1 MDFFDV
7 LTLLGGLSLF
17 LFGMEVMGKSLEKS
31 AGNRLK
37 IILAKLTS
45 NPIKGFLLG
54 LGVTA
59 IIQSSSATTVMVVG
73 FVNSGVMA
81 LEQSINIIIGANVG
95 TAVTSWLLSLTG
107 LESSNFFLQL
117 FKPSSLAPLCGIF
130 GILLLMGSKKQR
142 KKDFGMIFL
151 GFAAL
156 MFGMEIMSDA
166 VEPLAEMESF
176 KSILLMFSNPILGV
190 LVGTVFTAI
199 IQSSSASVGILQ
211 ALSMTGAIT
220 YGTAIPIIVGQNIG
234 TCVTAMISSMG
245 ATRDARR
252 ASMIHLLFN
261 VLGAIVWL
269 GLFCIVDAIF
279 KFAFMEAAYVNPLT
293 IAVLH
298 TVFKILCTG
307 LFLPLNKPLLKLAS
321 MTVKDQ
327 KLGEEFELLDERLF
341 MTPAIAVEHAA
352 KVARLM
358 AERARDGIRLSMKLL
373 TDYTLADD
381 EMVVQLEDK
390 VDQYEDK
397 IGSYLVKL
405 SSQEMDEHVS
415 LELTKLLHMI
425 GDLERISDHS
435 VNVAESARE
444 MHDKELSFSE
454 EAKNE
459 LQGMLNAVN
468 DILDYSI
475 DAFITGDME
484 KAIHVEPLEET
495 VDTLRDMLKANHILR
510 LKKGECTIELG
521 FVLNDLLTNLERV
534 SDHCSN
540 VAMCL
545 MEVAQERFDIH
556 GYQRDVEHKS
566 NYTEEYGMNMK
577 KYMPGNN

>member
-45 NPIKGFLLG
+45 NPLKGFMLG
-54 LGVTA
+54 VVVTA

-73 FVNSGVMA
+73 FVNSGVMT

-117 FKPSSLAPLCGIF
+117 FKPSSLAPICGLI
-130 GILLLMGSKKQR
+130 GILMLMGSKKQR

-166 VEPLAEMESF
+166 VAPLSEMEGF
-176 KSILLMFSNPILGV
+176 RNVLLMFSNPILGV
-190 LVGTVFTAI
+190 IVGTVFTAI

-234 TCVTAMISSMG
+234 TCVTALISSMG

-252 ASMIHLLFN
+252 ASMIHFYFN

-269 GLFCIVDAIF
+269 GLFYILNAVF
-279 KFAFMEAAYVNPLT
+279 KFAFMEAAYVNPLS

-298 TVFKILCTG
+298 TVFKVLCTG

-321 MTVKDQ
+321 LTVKEK

-341 MTPAIAVEHAA
+341 MTPAIAVDHAA
-352 KVARLM
+352 QVAKLM
-358 AERARDGIRLSMKLL
+358 AEKAREGLRLSMKMI
-373 TDYTLADD
+373 TDYSLADD
-381 EMVVQLEDK
+381 EKVTLLEDK

-405 SSQEMDEHVS
+405 SSHEMDEHVS

-444 MHDKELSFSE
+444 MHDKELTFSE
-454 EAKNE
+454 EAMAE
-459 LQGMLNAVN
+459 LQGMLRAVN

-475 DAFITGDME
+475 DAFLTGDME
-484 KAIHVEPLEET
+484 EALHVEPLEET
-495 VDTLRDMLKANHILR
+495 VDTLRDMIKANHILR

-534 SDHCSN
+534 ADHCSN

-556 GYQRDVEHKS
+556 SYQRDVEHKS
-566 NYTEEYGMNMK
+566 DFTDEYGKNME
-577 KYMPGNN
+577 KYMPKSN

>member
-54 LGVTA
+54 LVVTC

-107 LESSNFFLQL
+107 IESSNFVLKL
-117 FKPSSLAPLCGIF
+117 FKPDSLAPICGLI
-130 GILLLMGSKKQR
+130 GILMYMGSKKQR

-156 MFGMEIMSDA
+156 MFGMEIMSGA
-166 VEPLAEMESF
+166 VEPLADMPEFS
-176 KSILLMFSNPILGV
+176 SILLKFSNPILGV
-190 LVGTVFTAI
+190 IVGTVFTAI

-220 YGTAIPIIVGQNIG
+220 FSTAIPIIVGQNIG
-234 TCVTAMISSMG
+234 TCVTALLSSTG

-252 ASMIHLLFN
+252 ASMIHLYFN
-261 VLGAIVWL
+261 VLGGIVWM
-269 GLFCIVDAIF
+269 GLFYLVDAF
-279 KFAFMEAAYVNPLT
+279 VNFAFMDAYVSPLT
-293 IAVLH
+293 IAVVH
-298 TVFKILCTG
+298 TLFKVLCTS

-321 MTVKDQ
+321 ITVKDK

-341 MTPAIAVEHAA
+341 MTPAIAVDHAA
-352 KVARLM
+352 SVAKLM
-358 AERARDGIRLSMKLL
+358 AGKARDGMHLAMKQISGYSLVE
-373 TDYTLADD
+373 D
-381 EMVVQLEDK
+381 EMVVQMEDK

-405 SSQEMDEHVS
+405 SATAMEERES

-435 VNVAESARE
+435 VNIVESARE
-444 MHDKELSFSE
+444 MHDKQLQFSAGAME
-454 EAKNE
+454 EM
-459 LQGMLNAVN
+459 QSMISAVSE
-468 DILDYSI
+468 ILDYAI
-475 DAFITGDME
+475 DAFVTGDMDL
-484 KAIHVEPLEET
+484 AIQVEPLEET
-495 VDTLRDMLKANHILR
+495 IDTLRDVIKDSHIDRLR
-510 LKKGECTIELG
+510 KGDCTIELG
-521 FVLNDLLTNLERV
+521 FVLNDLLTNMERV
-534 SDHCSN
+534 ADHCSN

-545 MEVAQERFDIH
+545 MEVANNRFDIH
-556 GYQRDVEHKS
+556 GYQHDVETK
-566 NYTEEYGMNMK
+566 NDFTDEYSRYMK
-577 KYMPGNN
+577 KFMPVKK

>member
-1 MDFFDV
+1 MDFFNV
-7 LTLLGGLSLF
+7 LTLLGGLALF

-54 LGVTA
+54 LVVTC

-73 FVNSGVMA
+73 FVNSGVML

-107 LESSNFFLQL
+107 IESSNFVLKL
-117 FKPSSLAPLCGIF
+117 FKPDSLAPICGVI
-130 GILLLMGSKKQR
+130 GILMYMGSKKQR

-166 VEPLAEMESF
+166 VKPLAEMESF
-176 KSILLMFSNPILGV
+176 KNLLVMFSNPILGV
-190 LVGTVFTAI
+190 IVGTVVTAI

-220 YGTAIPIIVGQNIG
+220 FSTAIPIVVGQNIG
-234 TCVTAMISSMG
+234 TCVTALISSTG

-252 ASMIHLLFN
+252 ASMIHLYFN
-261 VLGAIVWL
+261 VLGGIVWM
-269 GLFCIVDAIF
+269 GLFYLADAFIN
-279 KFAFMEAAYVNPLT
+279 FAFMDAYVNPLM
-293 IAVLH
+293 IAVVH
-298 TVFKILCTG
+298 TVFKVLCTA
-307 LFLPLNKPLLKLAS
+307 LFLPLNKHLLKLAS
-321 MTVKDQ
+321 LTVKEK

-341 MTPAIAVEHAA
+341 LTPAIAVDHAA
-352 KVARLM
+352 SVSKLM
-358 AERARDGIRLSMKLL
+358 AVKAKEGMQLAMQQLSSYSLV
-373 TDYTLADD
+373 DD
-381 EMVVQLEDK
+381 EKVVQMEDK

-405 SSQEMDEHVS
+405 SSMAMEERES

-435 VNVAESARE
+435 VNIVESARE
-444 MHDKELSFSE
+444 MHDKELKFSE
-454 EAKNE
+454 GAMGEI
-459 LQGMLNAVN
+459 QTMISAVN
-468 DILDYSI
+468 EILEYSI
-475 DAFITGDME
+475 GAFTTSDME
-484 KAIHVEPLEET
+484 MAMKVEPLEET
-495 VDTLRDMLKANHILR
+495 IDTLRDMIKAKHIER
-510 LKKGECTIELG
+510 LKQGDCTIELG
-521 FVLNDLLTNLERV
+521 FVLNDLLTNMERV

-545 MEVAQERFDIH
+545 MEVANNRFDMH
-556 GYQRDVEHKS
+556 GYQHDVETKS
-566 NYTEEYGMNMK
+566 DFTDEYSRYMAKFMPTK
-577 KYMPGNN
+577 K

>member
-435 VNVAESARE
+435 VNIVESARE
-444 MHDKELSFSE
+444 MHDKELQFSAGAME
-454 EAKNE
+454 E
-459 LQGMLNAVN
+459 LQKMIAAVN
-468 DILDYSI
+468 EILDYAI
-475 DAFITGDME
+475 DAFTTGDME
-484 KAIHVEPLEET
+484 MAMKVEPLEET
-495 VDTLRDMLKANHILR
+495 IDTLRDVIKAKHIER
-510 LKKGECTIELG
+510 LKNGDCTIELG
-521 FVLNDLLTNLERV
+521 FVLNDLLTNMERV

-545 MEVAQERFDIH
+545 MEVANNRFDMH
-556 GYQRDVEHKS
+556 GYQHDVETKS
-566 NYTEEYGMNMK
+566 NFTDEYSRYMK
-577 KYMPGNN
+577 KFMPESK